1 MSRMLFKAS
10 MLAGVVASAL
20 ALGGG
25 TASAETLKIG
35 VITDRTGNSA
45 DYARLIEQGV
55 VMGLDEVNA
64 NGGMLGKK
72 VELIWEDDEDKPQ
85 LSATKARKLADQGVP
100 LIIQLS
106 SSTATQQA
114 QTATLEAKVPHLA
127 PNQSADTLTTKLD
140 NPYFFQLGPLG
151 SYQIKTLMAFAG
163 PKYKKVA
170 IMTDNSGLGTYLS
183 SVFKKVLIDSGKEV
197 VAEQVIEIGATD
209 AVPQLQRV
217 RAANPD
223 AIFHAGI
230 TTSEMALFF
239 RGYHQLGLKYPVLG
253 SFNLSI
259 PKYLELVPGMLDG
272 VYFVDVFD
280 QDKPEAKAFIEKYKK
295 KYNADPFSLPAYGYN
310 AMMLTADVFK
320 RAGSADREKV
330 RQAFADT
337 KNFALGHRR
346 QGHDDRLRA
355 GQAHRFP
362 AARLRHPRDREQQA
376 RPRGPRRLL
385 RCLSYGAA
393 PRLKV
398 AHV

>member
-1 MSRMLFKAS
+1 MSRLLSRAKA
-10 MLAGVVASAL
+10 LAGLTASVL
-20 ALGGG
+20 VLGA
-25 TASAETLKIG
+25 TVASAETLKIG

-45 DYARLIEQGV
+45 DYAKLIEQGV
-55 VMGLDEVNA
+55 VMGVDEVNA
-64 NGGMLGKK
+64 NGGLLGKK
-72 VELIWEDDEDKPQ
+72 IELVWEDDEDKPQ
-85 LSATKARKLADQGVP
+85 LSATKARKLADSGVSF
-100 LIIQLS
+100 IIQLS

-140 NPYFFQLGPLG
+140 NPYFFQIGPLG
-151 SYQIKTLMAFAG
+151 SYQIRTLMAFAG

-170 IMTDNSGLGTYLS
+170 VMTDNSGLGTFLS
-183 SVFKKVLIDSGKEV
+183 GVFKKVLTDAGKDV

-280 QDKPEAKAFIEKYKK
+280 QDKPETKVFIEKYRK

-310 AMMLTADVFK
+310 AVMLVADAFK

-330 RQAFADT
+330 RQAMADT
-337 KNFALGHRR
+337 KNFASITGAKGTTIGFEPGKRTGFPP
-346 QGHDDRLRA
+346 QGCVIRVIEKNKHGRA
-355 GQAHRFP
+355 VHAGF
-362 AARLRHPRDREQQA
+362 
-376 RPRGPRRLL
+376 
-385 RCLSYGAA
+385 
-393 PRLKV
+393 
-398 AHV
+398 

>member
-1 MSRMLFKAS
+1 MSRLLSRATL
-10 MLAGVVASAL
+10 LAGLTASAL
-20 ALGGG
+20 AFGSAA
-25 TASAETLKIG
+25 ASAETLKIG

-55 VMGLDEVNA
+55 MMGLEEINA
-64 NGGMLGKK
+64 GGGILGKK
-72 VELIWEDDEDKPQ
+72 VELVWEDDEDKPQ

-170 IMTDNSGLGTYLS
+170 IVTDNSGLGTYLA

-217 RAANPD
+217 RAAGPD
-223 AIFHAGI
+223 AIFQAGI

-280 QDKPEAKAFIEKYKK
+280 QDKPEAKAFVEKYRK

-310 AMMLTADVFK
+310 GMMLVADVFK

-330 RQAFADT
+330 RQALADT
-337 KNFALGHRR
+337 KNFASVIGAKGTTIGFAPGKRTGFPE
-346 QGHDDRLRA
+346 QGCVIRVIENNKHGRA
-355 GQAHRFP
+355 VHAGF
-362 AARLRHPRDREQQA
+362 
-376 RPRGPRRLL
+376 
-385 RCLSYGAA
+385 
-393 PRLKV
+393 
-398 AHV
+398 